1 MNDSRRKSSRNIWV
15 VIGAVVL
22 IILLIA
28 WLTVAMFSGDTD
40 VNAPSPESIESVA
53 GAIMPFII

>member
-1 MNDSRRKSSRNIWV
+1 MNDSRKKSPRNIWV

-40 VNAPSPESIESVA
+40 VSAPDVESVA
-53 GAIMPFII
+53 GAIMPLLP

>member
-1 MNDSRRKSSRNIWV
+1 MNDSRKKNPINIWV

-40 VNAPSPESIESVA
+40 VSAPDVESVA
-53 GAIMPFII
+53 GAVMPLLP

>member
-1 MNDSRRKSSRNIWV
+1 MNDSRKKSPKNIWV

-40 VNAPSPESIESVA
+40 VSAPTVESVA
-53 GAIMPFII
+53 GAIMPLLP

>member
-40 VNAPSPESIESVA
+40 VSAPEVESVA
-53 GAIMPFII
+53 GAVMPLVI